1 MDRDDAKLN
10 ADGEGEDELARAVR
24 HIDLGSDQSLN
35 SDILTAR
42 AIAADIELA
51 RGSWS
56 TRDSYR
62 AFFNNHVRRDYL
74 RGVYDKGPL
83 VSAVLAGIRHRKA
96 AWDRAGEDL
105 CTI

>member
-10 ADGEGEDELARAVR
+10 ADGEGEDGRTRGGR
-24 HIDLGSDQSLN
+24 HIDQSLS

-42 AIAADIELA
+42 AIAADIDLA